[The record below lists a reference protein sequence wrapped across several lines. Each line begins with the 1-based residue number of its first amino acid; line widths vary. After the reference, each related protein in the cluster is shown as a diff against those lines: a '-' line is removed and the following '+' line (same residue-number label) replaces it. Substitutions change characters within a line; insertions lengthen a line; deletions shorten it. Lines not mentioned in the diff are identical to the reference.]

1 MFFTR
6 DERSKIQKEKIAQT
20 RSTST
25 KMDSKAFIEGQESNY
40 VNEKIL
46 KIRPKS
52 PKNYYFSKEKS
63 CFVPN
68 DLWVN
73 SFRVNP
79 IKRDS
84 LKKL

>member
-25 KMDSKAFIEGQESNY
+25 KKDSKAFIEGQESKY

-46 KIRPKS
+46 KIRPKA